1 LRESP
6 SAAAFAF
13 SAAVCLS
20 GSLITVIRN
29 HHVHRTS
36 ANLTQS
42 GDFVT
47 AVRDSLRG
55 LSGCW
60 SPGIALSRLRERWPK
75 LSFELILSYLDRV

>member
-1 LRESP
+1 
-6 SAAAFAF
+6 
-13 SAAVCLS
+13 
-20 GSLITVIRN
+20 LITVIRN

-55 LSGCW
+55 LSGAGRW
-60 SPGIALSRLRERWPK
+60 SPGIVLLRMRERWP
-75 LSFELILSYLDRV
+75 ELAFGLIPFYERTV